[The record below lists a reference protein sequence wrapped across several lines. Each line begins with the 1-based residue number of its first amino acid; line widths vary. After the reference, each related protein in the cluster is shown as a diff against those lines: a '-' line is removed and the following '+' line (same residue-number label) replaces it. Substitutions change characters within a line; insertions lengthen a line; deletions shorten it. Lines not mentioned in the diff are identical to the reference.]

1 MMVVHSLEA
10 LNLGCNYIV
19 AIPSLVA
26 SWHVQIPLDGSLLAQ
41 NVTDPDVLG
50 QMQRAFKNFIESGQ
64 VWALIIGLVVG
75 YGFRSLLP

>member
-1 MMVVHSLEA
+1 MIVHSLEA
-10 LNLGCNYIV
+10 LTLGCHYI
-19 AIPSLVA
+19 AEIPSLVA
-26 SWHVQIPLDGSLLAQ
+26 SWHIQIPLEGSLLAQ
-41 NVTDPDVLG
+41 NVTDPDVIG